1 MVIRVTERS
10 LSQNAMRGLQA
21 NQYRLSR
28 TEEQLT
34 SGKLISKPSDSPTG
48 TMTAMLLRSDMR
60 TQTQYARNAADGVN
74 WLNTIDST
82 LGGIHDGAQRVRDLT
97 LQGVSA
103 GTGGSDTAR
112 AAIAAEVDQIRD
124 AMIGLANTRYIDRPV
139 FGGTTES
146 PSAYGG
152 EDPDN
157 PGVVTFLGDTGAV
170 TRTVAEGTK
179 LRVDADGPTVF
190 GTGDDQIFKVLY
202 DISKN
207 LKENPDQLSADL
219 KRLDTAMS
227 SIRTAQASVGARSN
241 RIETMQQ
248 TANDRQLELQSQ
260 LTEVE
265 DIDLPKTITD
275 MTLQQTAYQ
284 AALGATAKVIQPSL
298 MDFLR

>member
-1 MVIRVTERS
+1 VVIRVTERS
-10 LSQNAMRGLQA
+10 LSMNAMRGLQA
-21 NQYRLSR
+21 NQARLSK

-60 TQTQYARNAADGVN
+60 TQEQYARNAADGKN

-82 LGGIHDGAQRVRDLT
+82 LGSAHDNAQRVRDLM
-97 LQGVSA
+97 LQGMSA
-103 GTGGSDTAR
+103 GAGGSDTAR
-112 AAIAAEVDQIRD
+112 GAIATEVDQIRE
-124 AMIGLANTRYIDRPV
+124 AMIGLANTKYIDRPV
-139 FGGTTES
+139 FGGTTAGTA
-146 PSAYGG
+146 AYDRDG
-152 EDPDN
+152 N
-157 PGVVTFLGDTGAV
+157 YQGDTGSV

-179 LRVDADGPTVF
+179 LRVDANGEQVF
-190 GTGDDQIFKVLY
+190 GSGDQQIFTVLA
-202 DISKN
+202 DISDHMKN
-207 LKENPDQLSADL
+207 DPSKLSDDL
-219 KRLDTAMS
+219 DRLDTAMNT
-227 SIRTAQASVGARSN
+227 IRTVQASVGARSN
-241 RIETMQQ
+241 RIESMQQ
-248 TANDRQLELQSQ
+248 TANDRHLELQSQ

>member
-10 LSQNAMRGLQA
+10 LSHNAMRGLQS
-21 NQYRLSR
+21 NQARLS
-28 TEEQLT
+28 TSENQLT

-60 TQTQYARNAADGVN
+60 TQEQYARNASDGKN

-82 LGGIHDGAQRVRDLT
+82 LGAVNDNTQRVRDLM
-97 LQGVSA
+97 LQGMSA
-103 GTGGSDTAR
+103 GAGGSDTAR
-112 AAIAAEVDQIRD
+112 GAIAAEVDQIRD
-124 AMIGLANTRYIDRPV
+124 AVIGLANTKYVDRPI
-139 FGGTTES
+139 FGGTTDGTA
-146 PSAYGG
+146 AY
-152 EDPDN
+152 DN
-157 PGVVTFLGDTGAV
+157 DGNYLGDNGSV
-170 TRTVAEGTK
+170 NRTVAEGTK
-179 LRVDADGPTVF
+179 LRVDANGEEVF
-190 GTGDDQIFKVLY
+190 GTGDNQVFKVLA
-202 DISKN
+202 DISEHMKN
-207 LKENPDQLSADL
+207 DPSKLHDDL
-219 KRLDTAMS
+219 DRLDTAMNT
-227 SIRTAQASVGARSN
+227 IRTTQASVGARSN
-241 RIETMQQ
+241 RIDAMKQ

>member
-10 LSQNAMRGLQA
+10 LSLNAMRGLQA
-21 NQYRLSR
+21 NQARLSK

-60 TQTQYARNAADGVN
+60 TQSQYARNAADGVN

-82 LGGIHDGAQRVRDLT
+82 LSSAHDNAQRVRDLT
-97 LQGVSA
+97 LQGMSA
-103 GTGGSDTAR
+103 GAGGSETAR
-112 AAIAAEVDQIRD
+112 GAIAAEVEQIRE

-139 FGGTTES
+139 FGGTADA
-146 PSAYGG
+146 PSAYDKDG
-152 EDPDN
+152 
-157 PGVVTFLGDTGAV
+157 TFLGNGGPV

-179 LRVDADGPTVF
+179 LRVDVGGEEVF
-190 GTGDDQIFKVLY
+190 GTGDEQIFKILADVADHLR
-202 DISKN
+202 DDP
-207 LKENPDQLSADL
+207 EQLSTDL
-219 KRLDTAMS
+219 QRLDDAMNT
-227 SIRTAQASVGARSN
+227 IRTAQASVGARSN
-241 RIETMQQ
+241 RIESMQQ
-248 TANDRQLELQSQ
+248 TANDRHLDLQAQLS
-260 LTEVE
+260 EVE

>member
-10 LSQNAMRGLQA
+10 LSMNAMRGLQA
-21 NQYRLSR
+21 NQGRLSK

-60 TQTQYARNAADGVN
+60 TQEQYARNAADGKN

-82 LGGIHDGAQRVRDLT
+82 LGATHDNGLRVRDLM
-97 LQGVSA
+97 LQGMSA
-103 GTGGSDTAR
+103 GAGGSDTAR
-112 AAIAAEVDQIRD
+112 AGIAAEIDQIRD
-124 AMIGLANTRYIDRPV
+124 AMIGLANTKYIDRPI
-139 FGGTTES
+139 FGGTTEG
-146 PSAYGG
+146 PSAYDKDG
-152 EDPDN
+152 
-157 PGVVTFLGDTGAV
+157 TYLGDSGAV
-170 TRTVAEGTK
+170 TRTIAEGTK
-179 LRVDADGPTVF
+179 LRVDAGGEEVF
-190 GTGDDQIFKVLY
+190 GTGDNQVFKVLA
-202 DISKN
+202 DISEH
-207 LKENPDQLSADL
+207 LKSDPSQLSDDL
-219 KRLDTAMS
+219 DRLDTALTT
-227 SIRTAQASVGARSN
+227 IRTAQASVGARSN
-241 RIETMQQ
+241 RVDSMQQ
-248 TANDRQLELQSQ
+248 TANDRHLELQTQ

>member
-10 LSQNAMRGLQA
+10 LSMNAMRGLQA
-21 NQYRLSR
+21 NLARLSK

-60 TQTQYARNAADGVN
+60 TQEQYARNATDGVN

-82 LGGIHDGAQRVRDLT
+82 LGSVHDNAGRVRDLM
-97 LQGVSA
+97 LQGMSA
-103 GTGGSDTAR
+103 GAGGSDATAR
-112 AAIAAEVDQIRD
+112 ASLAVEVDQIRQS
-124 AMIGLANTRYIDRPV
+124 ILGLANTKYIDRPV
-139 FGGTTES
+139 FGGTTAGS
-146 PSAYGG
+146 TAYDGDG
-152 EDPDN
+152 N
-157 PGVVTFLGDTGAV
+157 YLGDSGSV
-170 TRTVAEGTK
+170 TRTVAEGIK
-179 LRVDADGPTVF
+179 LRTDTSGEEAF
-190 GTGDDQIFKVLY
+190 GTGDTQLFKLLA
-202 DISKN
+202 DISDHLKN
-207 LKENPDQLSADL
+207 DPSKLSVDL
-219 KRLDTAMS
+219 DRMDTAMS
-227 SIRTAQASVGARSN
+227 AVRAAQASGGARSN
-241 RIETMQQ
+241 RIESMQE
-248 TANDRQLELQSQ
+248 TARNRHLDLETQ

>member
-1 MVIRVTERS
+1 VVIRVTERS

-21 NQYRLSR
+21 NQARLSK
-28 TEEQLT
+28 TEQQLT
-34 SGKLISKPSDSPTG
+34 SGKLITKPSDSPTG

-60 TQTQYARNAADGVN
+60 TQEQYVRNGSDGVN

-82 LGGIHDGAQRVRDLT
+82 LGAVHDGGLRVRDLM
-97 LQGVSA
+97 LQGMSA
-103 GTGGSDTAR
+103 GAAGSDSAR
-112 AAIAAEVDQIRD
+112 GAIATEIDQIRE
-124 AMIGLANTRYIDRPV
+124 AMIGLANTKYVDRPV
-139 FGGTTES
+139 FGGTTNGT
-146 PSAYGG
+146 SAYDADGAY
-152 EDPDN
+152 
-157 PGVVTFLGDTGAV
+157 LGDSGSV

-179 LRVDADGPTVF
+179 LRVDVSGEEAF
-190 GTGDDQIFKVLY
+190 GTGDTQIFKVLA
-202 DISKN
+202 DVSDHVKN
-207 LKENPDQLSADL
+207 DPDRLSDDL
-219 KRLDTAMS
+219 QRLDDAMN

-241 RIETMQQ
+241 RVASMQQ
-248 TANDRQLELQSQ
+248 TANDRQLELQTQ